1 VLMLALEGASVTLI
15 LILCFIT
22 LGNHGFALDRQQFDV
37 SALPW
42 SKLGLGVVVAIFSL
56 VGFECATAF
65 GDEAKD
71 PLKSIPRAVWLSL
84 VISGAFFIFVT
95 YTMVM
100 AVRGYATPLDQIDAP
115 LNVMAVLA
123 HVPVLQAPISAGA
136 MISFFAL
143 CLSCINAGGRV
154 IYAMGRHGIFHASTA
169 TAHSTNETPHIAV
182 TLMALVAFGVP
193 VLATLNHVA
202 TLDLFNYVGTCAAF
216 GFLVP
221 YVLITVAA
229 PAYLK
234 SLGQLKPVHVAGC
247 IASLVLLAIP
257 AVGSVYPVPPA
268 PVMYFPYLY
277 LAYLA
282 VGILWILAFYKSK
295 PSASASVRQ
304 DLQLAHDRFTAAAAE

>member
-1 VLMLALEGASVTLI
+1 MLALEGASVTLI

-84 VISGAFFIFVT
+84 VISGAFFVFVT

-136 MISFFAL
+136 MISFFA
-143 CLSCINAGGRV
+143 A
-154 IYAMGRHGIFHASTA
+154 
-169 TAHSTNETPHIAV
+169 
-182 TLMALVAFGVP
+182 VP
-193 VLATLNHVA
+193 VLHQCRRPGDLCDGAARHLPR
-202 TLDLFNYVGTCAAF
+202 LDRRRA
-216 GFLVP
+216 
-221 YVLITVAA
+221 
-229 PAYLK
+229 
-234 SLGQLKPVHVAGC
+234 
-247 IASLVLLAIP
+247 
-257 AVGSVYPVPPA
+257 
-268 PVMYFPYLY
+268 
-277 LAYLA
+277 
-282 VGILWILAFYKSK
+282 
-295 PSASASVRQ
+295 
-304 DLQLAHDRFTAAAAE
+304 